1 MTPDH
6 PATAAP
12 AAVTRPRFM
21 LRVAGLP
28 LDTVRGLRCPDSRR
42 WADDVLHAT
51 EQVRADGERLAD
63 LIHDLVGGSEDETL
77 RRTLLALRRDIFNNR
92 LPRPTAT
99 DRALHLMHGLGT
111 AAGTETG
118 EALTAWLDGRRHLEE
133 QRAAGAGLLAGETA
147 RARARLRAL
156 AGEERLRRALLLAS
170 PALDA
175 QLDTY
180 IRSDAAAAP
189 DKKQRKIERSL
200 LSYLYRTACKT
211 SPFST
216 FTGVALGTFSDG
228 GQEDLRARVEDT
240 WDGRIRLNVAAI
252 GRLTEALVAD
262 PVRRADLPVAPA
274 SGWGRDDDRVRY
286 VRRWVTQGD
295 EDTAVTFDA
304 VKDRL
309 FFLRRSG
316 TLERLLGL
324 FEERGTLRYGELADW
339 LATDRGAEPEECAHY
354 LRALLDIGMVQVPC
368 LRTEVHDT
376 DPLGAL
382 QDALRGLGR
391 PWADGLAG
399 RLTAPAAGIERFA
412 VAGPAERRLL
422 LGELRTALR
431 TLQEEELGTDA
442 RVPQTLLYED
452 VAAGRDTELSATAWE
467 RLAAAPLGAVERIL
481 PAFDLTLP
489 QRVTF
494 KGFFLARYGQGG
506 RCDDLLKLVHDF
518 HEDFFD
524 QYMSFTA
531 KRTAFDADGDYVP
544 EENWLGLPQ
553 LKALDTARQ
562 TFVERM
568 RALWAAW
575 EADPGRVGEIQV
587 DGELLDEV
595 AGELATLRGEFTPLA
610 HHVQI
615 ADRPGDPLVVLN
627 RSYGGVSFPF
637 SRFTHLFDGL
647 AEQLLAATADLLPD
661 DAVLA
666 EVTGGPVTS
675 NLNLHGRLTAYEI
688 VCPGERGTLP
698 EENRIHLDDLHLVHD
713 RDADRLVLRSARL
726 GKEVVPVYLG
736 YLVPLALP
744 ELPRTLLLLSP
755 TSMSPLNV
763 WGGVPEGV
771 AAAGVTTRPRVRH
784 GSVVLA
790 RRSWSAPAAVLP
802 LRGPGAGDDDWFLG
816 WQAFRRT
823 HGLPDRVFATISDSG
838 ARGATGAKPSYLD
851 FDSTLSLAAFEALI
865 KTAGARVVFREMLP
879 DENGLHTVSGRGH
892 HVAELAVETATPV
905 ASIETHAPASAE
917 RTDPS

>member
-6 PATAAP
+6 PATAAPAPAPAP

-28 LDTVRGLRCPDSRR
+28 LDSVRGLRCPDSRR
-42 WADDVLHAT
+42 WADDVLRAT
-51 EQVRADGERLAD
+51 EQVRVDGERLAD
-63 LIHDLVGGSEDETL
+63 LLHDLVGGSEDETL

-92 LPRPTAT
+92 LPRPAAA
-99 DRALHLMHGLGT
+99 DHALALMSGLDA
-111 AAGTETG
+111 AAGTRAG
-118 EALTAWLDGRRHLEE
+118 EALTSWLAGRRRLEE
-133 QRAAGAGLLAGETA
+133 RRAAGAALLAEETV
-147 RARARLRAL
+147 RARAHLRTL
-156 AGEERLRRALLLAS
+156 AGEERLRRALPLAS
-170 PALDA
+170 PDLDA
-175 QLDTY
+175 RLDTY
-180 IRSDAAAAP
+180 VRSDAAVPP

-228 GQEDLRARVEDT
+228 DQGLRARVDDT
-240 WDGRIRLNVAAI
+240 WDGRLRLNVAAI
-252 GRLTEALVAD
+252 GRLTEAVVAD

-286 VRRWVTQGD
+286 VRRWITQGE

-324 FEERGTLRYGELADW
+324 FEERTTLRYGELADW
-339 LATDRGAEPEECAHY
+339 LAEDRGADPQECAQY

-376 DPLGAL
+376 DPLRAL
-382 QDALRGLGR
+382 QDSLRGLGR
-391 PWADGLAG
+391 PWADRLAG
-399 RLTAPAAGIERFA
+399 RLADPASGIEAFA
-412 VAGPAERRLL
+412 DADPAGRRALM
-422 LGELRTALR
+422 GELRTSLR
-431 TLQEEELGTDA
+431 LLQEEELGAEGA

-452 VAAGRDTELSATAWE
+452 VAAGRHTELSAAAWE
-467 RLAAAPLGAVERIL
+467 RLAAAPLGAVERVL

-531 KRTAFDADGDYVP
+531 KRTTFDADGTYVP
-544 EENWLGLPQ
+544 EENWLALPQ

-568 RALWAAW
+568 RALWADW
-575 EADPGRVGEIQV
+575 EADPGSGEEIQV

-595 AGELATLRGEFTPLA
+595 AARLDTLRGGFAPLA

-647 AEQLLAATADLLPD
+647 DEQLLAATAELLPAG
-661 DAVLA
+661 AVLA

-675 NLNLHGRLTAYEI
+675 NLNLHGRLTEYEI

-698 EENRIHLDDLHLVHD
+698 EANRIHLDDLHLVHD
-713 RDADRLVLRSARL
+713 PGEDRLVLRSTRL

-763 WGGVPEGV
+763 WGGVPEG
-771 AAAGVTTRPRVRH
+771 AATGGVTGRPRVRH
-784 GSVVLA
+784 GSVVLD

-802 LRGPGAGDDDWFLG
+802 LRAPGSADDAWFLG
-816 WQAFRRT
+816 WQAFRRV
-823 HGLPDRVFATISDSG
+823 HGLPDRVFATIADSG
-838 ARGATGAKPSYLD
+838 ARGATGAKPTYVD
-851 FDSTLSLAAFEALI
+851 FDSPLSLGAFEALI
-865 KTAGARVVFREMLP
+865 KAAGARVVFREMLP

-905 ASIETHAPASAE
+905 E

>member
-6 PATAAP
+6 PAPAAP
-12 AAVTRPRFM
+12 AATTRPRFM

-28 LDTVRGLRCPDSRR
+28 LDSVRGLRCPDSRR

-51 EQVRADGERLAD
+51 DRVRADGERLAD

-92 LPRPTAT
+92 LPRPGAT
-99 DRALHLMHGLGT
+99 DRARGLMRGLGT
-111 AAGTETG
+111 AAGA
-118 EALTAWLDGRRHLEE
+118 EAADALAAWLDGRHRLEE
-133 QRAAGAGLLAGETA
+133 RRARGAALLAGETA
-147 RARARLRAL
+147 EARARLRAL

-228 GQEDLRARVEDT
+228 GQEDLRARVEDV

-252 GRLTEALVAD
+252 GRLTEAVVAD

-295 EDTAVTFDA
+295 ESTAVTFDA

-324 FEERGTLRYGELADW
+324 FEEHDTLRYGELADW
-339 LATDRGAEPEECAHY
+339 LAADRGADPQECAQY
-354 LRALLDIGMVQVPC
+354 LQALLDIGMVQVPC

-382 QDALRGLGR
+382 QDSLRGLGR
-391 PWADGLAG
+391 PWADRLAG
-399 RLTAPAAGIERFA
+399 HLVGPAAGIERFA
-412 VAGPAERRLL
+412 DASPAERRVLM
-422 LGELRTALR
+422 GELREALR
-431 TLQEEELGTDA
+431 TLQEEELGAAA
-442 RVPQTLLYED
+442 RIPQTLLYED
-452 VAAGRDTELSATAWE
+452 VAAGRRTELSAAAWD
-467 RLAAAPLGAVERIL
+467 RLAAAPLGAVERVL

-531 KRTAFDADGDYVP
+531 KRTTFDAEGDYVP

-575 EADPGRVGEIQV
+575 EADPDRGGEIRV

-595 AGELATLRGEFTPLA
+595 AAELDSLQSEFTPLA

-647 AEQLLAATADLLPD
+647 AEQLHAATADLLPD
-661 DAVLA
+661 GAVLA

-675 NLNLHGRLTAYEI
+675 NLNLHGRLTDYEI

-713 RDADRLVLRSARL
+713 READRLVLRSTRL

-771 AAAGVTTRPRVRH
+771 AVHGVTTRPRVRH

-802 LRGPGAGDDDWFLG
+802 LRGPGRADDDWFLG
-816 WQAFRRT
+816 WQAFRRA
-823 HGLPDRVFATISDSG
+823 HGLPDRVFATVSDSG

-865 KTAGARVVFREMLP
+865 RTAEARVVFREMLP

-892 HVAELAVETATPV
+892 HVAELAVETA
-905 ASIETHAPASAE
+905 APAVSVE